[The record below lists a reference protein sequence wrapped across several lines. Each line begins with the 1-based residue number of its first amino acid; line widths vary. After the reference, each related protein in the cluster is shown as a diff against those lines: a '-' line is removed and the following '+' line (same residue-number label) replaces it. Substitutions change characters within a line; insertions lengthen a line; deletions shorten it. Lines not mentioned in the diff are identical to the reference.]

1 LQSPLVYHKGSL
13 FGIDIG
19 SHSAKLAQVRR
30 TGKGVEVMAYGHVD
44 FAPETVVEGVVVDP
58 DSLAKAIKP
67 LLDGG
72 IGGVKFTSRKIATA
86 LPIAKGFTRILQLPP
101 MEKKDLEEAVK
112 LEAEQS
118 IPVPETDL
126 YMDHEVI
133 GTTKND
139 KGENHTDVLLV
150 AAPRAIV
157 DSYVKLFGLLD
168 LEIVAIEVSLMAIA
182 RTLIAT
188 QPALG
193 PTLIVDFGSESAD
206 LAIIDKV
213 IRLTGTIAVGGD
225 QITASLVKNLGI
237 TAEQANEIKYKF
249 GVGPSGLQAKVM
261 ETINPLLKS
270 LTSEITKAMKYYQDR
285 NLGHQ
290 ISNVTL
296 TGGGASMP
304 GMAGY
309 LAEGL
314 KGTNVSISNP
324 WSNLITKHVKA
335 LDSLEAPMYAT
346 ALGLA
351 LLEVMP

>member
-1 LQSPLVYHKGSL
+1 MQSPLVYHKGSL

-30 TGKGVEVMAYGHVD
+30 SGKGVEVLAYGHVD
-44 FAPETVVEGVVVDP
+44 FSPEVVVEGVVVDP
-58 DSLAKAIKP
+58 ESLAESLKP
-67 LLDGG
+67 LLAGG
-72 IGGVKFTSRKIATA
+72 VSGVKFNSHKIATA

-101 MEKKDLEEAVK
+101 MEKGDLEEAVK

-118 IPVPETDL
+118 IPVPQTDL

-133 GTTKND
+133 GTSKSE
-139 KGENHTDVLLV
+139 KGDMHTDVLLV

-157 DSYVKLFGLLD
+157 DSYVKLFYLLD

-182 RTLIAT
+182 RTLVAT
-188 QPALG
+188 QSVVG

-206 LAIIDKV
+206 LAIIDRV

-225 QITASLVKNLGI
+225 QITAALVKNLGI
-237 TAEQANEIKYKF
+237 TTEQANEIKYKF
-249 GVGPSGLQAKVM
+249 GVGPSGLQAKVL
-261 ETINPLLKS
+261 ETIAPLLKS

-285 NLGHQ
+285 NLGRQ
-290 ISNVTL
+290 ITNVLL

-304 GMAGY
+304 GIADY
-309 LAEGL
+309 LTQNL
-314 KGTNVSISNP
+314 KTANVSVSNP
-324 WSNLITKHVKA
+324 WGNLITKHVKA

-351 LLEVMP
+351 LIEVMP